1 MVTGIKYEDKRLT
14 LQAKLDTARPRAER
28 NRLGQ
33 FATPTGLAMDMLA
46 YARKIMPARPKV
58 RFLDPGFGTGSFYS
72 ALVRSFPATQI
83 ATAKGFEIDHYYG
96 KPALDLWDGMPLK
109 LQLADFTRT
118 KPPTT
123 EAERFN
129 LVICNP
135 PYVRHHHIDNGEK
148 LRLQHLTEQACGVR
162 ITGLAGLYCYFL
174 GLSHAWM
181 AADGVAGWLLPSEF
195 MDVKYGIP
203 VKQYLLSHVT
213 LLQIHRFDPSEVQ
226 FEDALVSSVIV
237 WFRKAKPAVDHK
249 VRFTFGGTLMS
260 PKVTRMVPASVL
272 QYEPKWTRFPH
283 AEVRE
288 PVSSLSLGDFFTIR
302 RGLATGG
309 NSFFILTRDQIDS
322 RGLPMEFFRPILPS
336 PRHLRQDEILADKNG
351 NPLLEDQL
359 FLLDCNLS
367 EEHIK
372 ARYPA
377 LWEYLESG
385 MSRGLNERY
394 LCKHRSPWY
403 VQEKR
408 QPSSFI
414 CTYMGRGNVKSGRP
428 FRFILNR
435 SKATVSNVYLLMY
448 PKPLLAQVLRTKPDL
463 SREIWQALN
472 RISPTIMLEEG
483 RVYGGGLH
491 KLEPN
496 ELGNVPADTIMTFI
510 PPMTKTPFSQLD
522 LFMQTGT

>member
-1 MVTGIKYEDKRLT
+1 MVNGTKYEDKRLI
-14 LQAKLDTARPRAER
+14 LQAKLDAARTQAER

-46 YARKIMPARPKV
+46 YAEKLIPDRSNV
-58 RFLDPGFGTGSFYS
+58 RFFDPAFGTGSFYS
-72 ALVRSFPATQI
+72 ALVRTFSDRRI
-83 ATAKGFEIDHYYG
+83 ATAEGVEIDRYYG
-96 KPALDLWDGMPLK
+96 KPAVELWDGMPLK
-109 LQLADFTRT
+109 LHLADFTLT
-118 KPPTT
+118 KPPAT

-129 LVICNP
+129 LIICNP

-148 LRLQHLTEQACGVR
+148 LRLQILTEQACGVR

-181 AADGVAGWLLPSEF
+181 AANGVAGWLLPSEF
-195 MDVKYGIP
+195 MDVKYGKP
-203 VKQYLLSHVT
+203 VKQYLLSQVT
-213 LLQIHRFDPSEVQ
+213 LLRIHRFDPSEVQ
-226 FEDALVSSVIV
+226 FEDALVSSAIV
-237 WFRKAKPAVDHK
+237 WFRKTKPVPDHN
-249 VRFTFGGTLMS
+249 VEFTFGGTLML
-260 PKVTRMVPASVL
+260 PKVARMVPASAL
-272 QYEPKWTRFPH
+272 QHESKWTRFPL

-288 PVSSLSLGDFFTIR
+288 PASSLSLGDFFTIR

-309 NSFFILTRDQIDS
+309 NSFFILTKAQIDS
-322 RGLPMEFFRPILPS
+322 RGLPMEFFLPILPS

-351 NPLLEDQL
+351 NPRLEDQL
-359 FLLDCNLS
+359 FLLDCKLS
-367 EEHIK
+367 EKDIK

-377 LWEYLESG
+377 LWGYLESG
-385 MSRGLNERY
+385 MSRGVNERY

-403 VQEKR
+403 TQEKR
-408 QPSSFI
+408 PPSSFI

-448 PKPLLAQVLRTKPDL
+448 PKPMLAQVLQIRPDL
-463 SREIWQALN
+463 SHEIWQALN
-472 RISPTIMLEEG
+472 RISPALMLEEG

-496 ELGNVPADTIMTFI
+496 ELGNVPADTIMTFL
-510 PPMTKTPFSQLD
+510 PAMTKAPSSQLD